1 MNTRVP
7 ATLAIVVV
15 SVLLIGLATGCGSGS
30 DIKSALQ
37 EIPLYPNAIE
47 GESTEQSL
55 PGGFLGGSVTQF
67 TTTDAFD
74 EVLEFYTDAL
84 YQYDTEFMEHE
95 SELGRQTA
103 ISIPQKKGMITV
115 AIQEF
120 TEEGT
125 VNITFMAVGS

>member
-1 MNTRVP
+1 M
-7 ATLAIVVV
+7 
-15 SVLLIGLATGCGSGS
+15 SLITFE
-30 DIKSALQ
+30 K
-37 EIPLYPNAIE
+37 
-47 GESTEQSL
+47 
-55 PGGFLGGSVTQF
+55 
-67 TTTDAFD
+67 
-74 EVLEFYTDAL
+74 VLEFYTDAL
-84 YQYDTEFMEHE
+84 YQYDTEFADHE